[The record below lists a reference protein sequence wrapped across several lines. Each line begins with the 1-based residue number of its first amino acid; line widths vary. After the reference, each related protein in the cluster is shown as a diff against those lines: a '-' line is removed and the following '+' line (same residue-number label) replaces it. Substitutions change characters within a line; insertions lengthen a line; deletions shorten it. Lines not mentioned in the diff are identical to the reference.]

1 MRADDVKALDTT
13 TLGSL
18 EITLDLHTRERVP
31 VDRYTAFSWS
41 VSRHHMFEA
50 CKRRYYLNYYGS
62 RRVIDAKDRLISAV
76 WWLKQV
82 ASIRTWIGSV
92 IHKAA
97 QEAVKAVAEGRELPG
112 EKVAE
117 RANSLFRAGLTAS
130 QRGTKVEGQWL
141 ALLGHVYPERGFSL
155 DLDTAA
161 ALVDDLA
168 HTLLDSEAYALIHEN
183 PGHIR
188 EIDEPFQSFN
198 FDSGSRIGRVRVF
211 AIPDVLLHDG
221 EQITVIDW
229 KTGDVTE
236 PGIHKQAG
244 VYRLYA
250 HRAYG
255 LPEEAI
261 RVQIS
266 DLGNDGGTVDPP
278 GGTPPLAEASEFI
291 RGSIGQMVGLM
302 EDVTYNTV
310 PIRSFP
316 MTGDRSQCLRCGF
329 QRACWRHEVTGDE

>member
-1 MRADDVKALDTT
+1 MRADDIKALDTT
-13 TLGSL
+13 TLDGL

-31 VDRYTAFSWS
+31 VDHYTAFSWS

-82 ASIRTWIGSV
+82 TSIRTWIGSV

-97 QEAVKAVAEGRELPG
+97 QEAVRAVVEGEKLPD

-117 RANSLFRAGLTAS
+117 RANDLFRAGLTAS

-141 ALLGHVYPERGFSL
+141 ALLGHVYPERGFAL
-155 DLDTAA
+155 DLDAAA

-168 HTLLDSEAYALIHEN
+168 HTFLDSEAYALIREN
-183 PGHIR
+183 PDHVR
-188 EIDEPFQSFN
+188 EVDEPFQSFLL
-198 FDSGSRIGRVRVF
+198 DSGSRIGRTRVF

-266 DLGNDGGTVDPP
+266 DLGNYGETVDPP
-278 GGTPPLAEASEFI
+278 GGTPPLAEAGEFI
-291 RGSIGQMVGLM
+291 RGSIGQMVELM

-310 PIRSFP
+310 SIRSFP
-316 MTGDRSQCLRCGF
+316 LTADRSQCLRCGF
-329 QRACWRHEVTGDE
+329 QRACWRHEDGDE